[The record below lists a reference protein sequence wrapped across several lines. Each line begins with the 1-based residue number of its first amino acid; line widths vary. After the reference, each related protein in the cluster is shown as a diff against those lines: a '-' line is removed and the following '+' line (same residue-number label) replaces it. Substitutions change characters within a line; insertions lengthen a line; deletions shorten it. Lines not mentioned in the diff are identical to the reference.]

1 MRRFDLLAKVI
12 EIVQSTVR
20 FEERLQS
27 IVHLLSREF
36 ECDLCNIFL
45 LDKQNKSLMLKVST
59 NPHIASPN
67 GLSIPVGE
75 GVIGIPALD
84 RKPVTIDDIK
94 NVDDPKLTAPIP
106 LRDFSSFV
114 SFPIGDNDFTY
125 GVLSLVSKSPIKLGP
140 GQERLF
146 MAISQELAG
155 IIRNFR
161 VYTEAKK
168 HITELSALAE
178 VAKSVSSTIELH
190 EILKR
195 IVSITARV
203 IHARSSILKV
213 VDGAAGRL
221 KLGSQYGTVPD
232 VCMKDISVAEFK
244 KTNQMFQCEKAIKE
258 GRVTSAISI
267 PLRSKGKLQGVLCV
281 YDKRLIGTRKSTQF
295 DADDRALL
303 LSMTGVIS
311 ASLEN
316 ALIFNQVERL
326 AKELKITQE
335 RLIESE
341 RMAAMGEIASA
352 LVHEIRNPLV
362 AVGGFAR
369 RIDNL
374 IKEDFKGD
382 PSIKRY
388 LKVIVEEVERLEKI
402 LRELLDF
409 SVDESVSYRKCRINT
424 VMEEVL
430 DILRSDFEKTNI
442 RILKEFS
449 EAPSIYGNRHQ
460 IKYVFSNLILNAKQA
475 MGGKGILTL
484 RTYKLME
491 DNILMAVCEIGD
503 TGGGISE
510 EAIHNIFNPFFTT
523 KVYGSGLGLSIA
535 HKIITKHHGKIGIR
549 NEPGVGATF
558 IIKLPA
564 SDVYKEVKG
573 IGKDSGG
580 G

>member
-1 MRRFDLLAKVI
+1 MSRFKLLAKSI
-12 EIVQSTVR
+12 EIAQSTVG

-36 ECDLCNIFL
+36 EYDLCTIFL
-45 LDKQNKSLMLKVST
+45 LDKQNKSLTLKASSD
-59 NPHIASPN
+59 PDIASLD
-67 GLSIPVGE
+67 GLSIPVGK
-75 GVIGIPALD
+75 GVIGIPVLD

-94 NVDDPKLTAPIP
+94 NVDGSRFTIPIP
-106 LRDFSSFV
+106 LRNFSSFV
-114 SFPIGDNDFTY
+114 SFPIGDNNFTY
-125 GVLSLVSKSPIKLGP
+125 GVLSLASKNPIKLGP
-140 GQERLF
+140 EQKRLF
-146 MAISQELAG
+146 MVISQELAG

-168 HITELSALAE
+168 HTAELSALAE
-178 VAKSVSSTIELH
+178 VAKSVSSTIELD
-190 EILKR
+190 EILER
-195 IVSITARV
+195 IASITARV

-213 VDGAAGRL
+213 IDGATG
-221 KLGSQYGTVPD
+221 KFKSGSQYGTVPD
-232 VCMKDISVAEFK
+232 VCMKDISVAGFK
-244 KTNQMFQCEKAIKE
+244 KTKQMFQCEKAIKE
-258 GRVTSAISI
+258 GRVTSTMSI

-281 YDKRLIGTRKSTQF
+281 YDKKLIGTRKNTQF

-303 LSMTGVIS
+303 LSMAGVIS

-316 ALIFNQVERL
+316 ALIFNQVEKL

-369 RIDNL
+369 RTDKL
-374 IKEDFKGD
+374 IKENFKGD
-382 PSIKRY
+382 SSIKKY
-388 LKVIVEEVERLEKI
+388 LRVIIGEVERLEKV
-402 LRELLDF
+402 LRDLLDF
-409 SVDESVSYRKCRINT
+409 SVDEAVSYSKCKIKT
-424 VMEEVL
+424 MMGEVL
-430 DILRSDFEKTNI
+430 DILRGDFEKTNI
-442 RILKEFS
+442 RILREFS
-449 EAPSIYGNRHQ
+449 EAPSIYGNRRQ

-475 MGGKGILTL
+475 MGDQGTLTI

-535 HKIITKHHGKIGIR
+535 HKIITKHYGKISIR
-549 NEPGVGATF
+549 NEPGVGVTF
-558 IIKLPA
+558 IIKLPT

-573 IGKDSGG
+573 IGKNSRGG
-580 G
+580 